1 MARQAASEGEALL
14 AEAVA
19 AMARVAHALEDAS
32 DAGATDSSNITPIP

>member
-19 AMARVAHALEDAS
+19 AMARVARALEGS
-32 DAGATDSSNITPIP
+32 AGATHSSNITPIP